1 MISTLHYIT
10 QDHLPL
16 PHAAQAQL
24 ALQGGAKWVQFRSK
38 ELNPSELKKEALV
51 IRELCKRYQ
60 AILILNDN
68 WQLAIELDLDGVH
81 VGLTDTPIKE
91 IRKHS
96 DFIIGG
102 TANTF
107 EDIQLHRTSGANYV
121 GLGPYRHTKTKANLS
136 PTLGIEGFKKII
148 TNCKKRQ
155 LEIPIIAIG
164 GIHLSDIPL
173 LKSVGVH
180 GIAIAS
186 QINQAT
192 SPVIST
198 TQFIENLAK

>member
-81 VGLTDTPIKE
+81 V
-91 IRKHS
+91 
-96 DFIIGG
+96 
-102 TANTF
+102 
-107 EDIQLHRTSGANYV
+107 
-121 GLGPYRHTKTKANLS
+121 
-136 PTLGIEGFKKII
+136 
-148 TNCKKRQ
+148 
-155 LEIPIIAIG
+155 
-164 GIHLSDIPL
+164 
-173 LKSVGVH
+173 
-180 GIAIAS
+180 
-186 QINQAT
+186 
-192 SPVIST
+192 
-198 TQFIENLAK
+198 